1 MITISAKDTGGKS
14 KYEDVRVL
22 EFGKIVDSHAF
33 LPDMSKRIAKE
44 IAQLELM
51 NKNFNSQLK
60 KDPLGQPTEDE
71 QRDMLLLV
79 KNVIF
84 TCMNEQPRIEQQ
96 MEVLVEA
103 LSYVHKQ
110 GVSTDKMD
118 NDMKQCFENFA
129 EVKKQLPVA
138 AERILPVQ
146 EREGNKIKENI
157 STFTLA
163 TKVSQR
169 DFGELPF
176 NKFENGVESSY
187 DTIMETKK
195 KLLDMDKEMETLISY
210 ATVFEFPQLTDEA
223 RTQMDQLHS
232 DLNSMLQ
239 LWHMVSMVDME
250 MDDWS
255 KTLWNDID
263 VEKMEDGTK
272 AFYKQLRAL
281 DKVVKTSNTYVEL
294 ERKVKGFLTALPL
307 VTDLRHRSMRPR
319 HWDMLRDLTGKAF
332 DETSPSFDLKTLIT
346 LHLDEFEEDV
356 GEIVN
361 RAQKEE
367 KMEQALEKIT
377 KTWKTLEFQFSQH
390 KDTDIF
396 MIKLSEEDFE
406 TLEDHQLQVQNM
418 MGSRYLATFEQEVTG
433 WQKNLSNVADVVGL
447 MTEIQRTWAY
457 LETLFIGSEEVK
469 KELPVDAERFVGIDV
484 DVKKVLKD
492 ISGIKNA
499 VEACCKDEGLIKNL
513 EATQGKLEMCEKSLA
528 NYLEQ
533 KRRIFPRFYF
543 VSTSDLLDI
552 LSNGNDPVKVN
563 FHVDKIIAAIAT
575 LDLVAGATSSDRP
588 SAIGFESSVGVEHI
602 ELPKPYKIEG
612 RVEVYMQNIIDETVK
627 ALRACLK
634 ISNENF
640 VKDSTEVWVK
650 REPNQIILTTSLT
663 FFTLHMEQT
672 FDKISAGDD
681 QAMKAMW
688 QFKVDGLTGLIELVR
703 TKLTKAERMKIMC
716 LITLDAHSRD
726 ISFNLM
732 EAKVTERTQFE
743 WQSQLRFEWREKEND
758 CYINIVDGE
767 FTYSFEYIG
776 NGARLV
782 ITPLTDRIYVTATQA
797 LKLCMGCAPA
807 GPAGTG
813 KTETTKDLAAM
824 MAVCIYVF
832 NCAPEMDYRSLGDI
846 WKGLGASGAWGCFDE
861 FNRLIAEVLSVCST
875 QYKCILDALVAKRET
890 FVLDGAELKINYS
903 VGAYI
908 TMNPGYLG
916 RTPLPESLKA
926 LFRPVT
932 VVVPDFALIC
942 ENMLMSEGY
951 TQARLLGVK
960 FINLYTLCGDLLSK
974 AKHYDWGLRAIK
986 SVLRVAGDFK
996 RNEPE
1001 VSELALLF
1009 RALRDF
1015 NIPKIVGDDWI
1026 VFQGLLG
1033 KKFS

>member
-1 MITISAKDTGGKS
+1 M
-14 KYEDVRVL
+14 
-22 EFGKIVDSHAF
+22 
-33 LPDMSKRIAKE
+33 
-44 IAQLELM
+44 
-51 NKNFNSQLK
+51 
-60 KDPLGQPTEDE
+60 
-71 QRDMLLLV
+71 
-79 KNVIF
+79 
-84 TCMNEQPRIEQQ
+84 
-96 MEVLVEA
+96 
-103 LSYVHKQ
+103 
-110 GVSTDKMD
+110 
-118 NDMKQCFENFA
+118 
-129 EVKKQLPVA
+129 
-138 AERILPVQ
+138 
-146 EREGNKIKENI
+146 
-157 STFTLA
+157 
-163 TKVSQR
+163 
-169 DFGELPF
+169 
-176 NKFENGVESSY
+176 
-187 DTIMETKK
+187 
-195 KLLDMDKEMETLISY
+195 
-210 ATVFEFPQLTDEA
+210 
-223 RTQMDQLHS
+223 
-232 DLNSMLQ
+232 
-239 LWHMVSMVDME
+239 
-250 MDDWS
+250 
-255 KTLWNDID
+255 
-263 VEKMEDGTK
+263 
-272 AFYKQLRAL
+272 
-281 DKVVKTSNTYVEL
+281 
-294 ERKVKGFLTALPL
+294 
-307 VTDLRHRSMRPR
+307 
-319 HWDMLRDLTGKAF
+319 
-332 DETSPSFDLKTLIT
+332 
-346 LHLDEFEEDV
+346 
-356 GEIVN
+356 N

-367 KMEQALEKIT
+367 KMEQALKKIGS
-377 KTWKTLEFQFSQH
+377 TWVNLEFQFAQH
-390 KDTDIF
+390 KDTDIY

-418 MGSRYLATFEQEVTG
+418 MGSRYLSTFETEVTG
-433 WQKNLSNVADVVGL
+433 WQKNLSNVADVVAL
-447 MTEIQRTWAY
+447 MSEIQRTWAY

-484 DVKKVLKD
+484 DVKQVLKD

-499 VEACCKDEGLIKNL
+499 VKACSTDPELIKKL
-513 EATQGKLEMCEKSLA
+513 ESTQSKLEMCEKSLA

-552 LSNGNDPVKVN
+552 LSNGNDPAKVN
-563 FHVDKIIAAIAT
+563 FHTDKIIAAIAT
-575 LDLVAGATSSDRP
+575 LDLEAGATSADRP
-588 SAIGFESSVGVEHI
+588 SATGFESSVGVENI
-602 ELPKPYKIEG
+602 PLPKPFKIEG
-612 RVEVYMQNIIDETVK
+612 RVEYYMQAIIDQVIN
-627 ALRACLK
+627 ALRECLK
-634 ISNENF
+634 ISNANF
-640 VKDSTEVWVK
+640 VKDSTDVWVK

-663 FFTLHMEQT
+663 FFTIKMEET
-672 FDKISAGDD
+672 FTAIAAGDD
-681 QAMKAMW
+681 KAMYKMW
-688 QFKVDGLTGLIELVR
+688 QFKIDGLTGLIDLVR

-726 ISFNLM
+726 ISKNLM
-732 EAKVTERTQFE
+732 DGEVNERTQFE
-743 WQSQLRFEWREKEND
+743 WQSQLRFEWRDKEND
-758 CYINIVDGE
+758 CYINIVDAE

-875 QYKCILDALVAKRET
+875 QYKCILDSLVGNRPT
-890 FVLDGAELKINYS
+890 FVLDGAELTLNRS

-1001 VSELALLF
+1001 VYSMHYAYYAYYCTCYTTLPATPHTYDPHTYDTYEADKAYT
-1009 RALRDF
+1009 R
-1015 NIPKIVGDDWI
+1015 
-1026 VFQGLLG
+1026 
-1033 KKFS
+1033 

>member
-1 MITISAKDTGGKS
+1 M
-14 KYEDVRVL
+14 
-22 EFGKIVDSHAF
+22 
-33 LPDMSKRIAKE
+33 
-44 IAQLELM
+44 
-51 NKNFNSQLK
+51 
-60 KDPLGQPTEDE
+60 
-71 QRDMLLLV
+71 
-79 KNVIF
+79 
-84 TCMNEQPRIEQQ
+84 
-96 MEVLVEA
+96 
-103 LSYVHKQ
+103 
-110 GVSTDKMD
+110 
-118 NDMKQCFENFA
+118 
-129 EVKKQLPVA
+129 
-138 AERILPVQ
+138 
-146 EREGNKIKENI
+146 
-157 STFTLA
+157 
-163 TKVSQR
+163 
-169 DFGELPF
+169 
-176 NKFENGVESSY
+176 
-187 DTIMETKK
+187 
-195 KLLDMDKEMETLISY
+195 
-210 ATVFEFPQLTDEA
+210 
-223 RTQMDQLHS
+223 
-232 DLNSMLQ
+232 
-239 LWHMVSMVDME
+239 
-250 MDDWS
+250 
-255 KTLWNDID
+255 
-263 VEKMEDGTK
+263 
-272 AFYKQLRAL
+272 
-281 DKVVKTSNTYVEL
+281 
-294 ERKVKGFLTALPL
+294 
-307 VTDLRHRSMRPR
+307 
-319 HWDMLRDLTGKAF
+319 
-332 DETSPSFDLKTLIT
+332 
-346 LHLDEFEEDV
+346 
-356 GEIVN
+356 N

-367 KMEQALEKIT
+367 KMEQALKKIGS
-377 KTWKTLEFQFSQH
+377 TWVNLEFQFAQH
-390 KDTDIF
+390 KDTDIY

-418 MGSRYLATFEQEVTG
+418 MGSRYLSTFETEVTG
-433 WQKNLSNVADVVGL
+433 WQKNLSNVADVVAL
-447 MTEIQRTWAY
+447 MSEIQRTWAY

-484 DVKKVLKD
+484 DVKQVLKD

-499 VEACCKDEGLIKNL
+499 VKACSTDPELIKKL
-513 EATQGKLEMCEKSLA
+513 ESTQSKLEMCEKSLA

-552 LSNGNDPVKVN
+552 LSNGNDPAKVN
-563 FHVDKIIAAIAT
+563 FHTDKIIAAIAT
-575 LDLVAGATSSDRP
+575 LDLEAGATSADRP
-588 SAIGFESSVGVEHI
+588 SATGFESSVGVENI
-602 ELPKPYKIEG
+602 PLPKPFKIEG
-612 RVEVYMQNIIDETVK
+612 RVEYYMQAIIDQVIN
-627 ALRACLK
+627 ALRECLK
-634 ISNENF
+634 ISNANF
-640 VKDSTEVWVK
+640 VKDSTDVWVK

-663 FFTLHMEQT
+663 FFTIKMEET
-672 FDKISAGDD
+672 FTAIAAGDD
-681 QAMKAMW
+681 KAMYKMW
-688 QFKVDGLTGLIELVR
+688 QFKIDGLTGLIDLVR

-726 ISFNLM
+726 ISKNLM
-732 EAKVTERTQFE
+732 DGEVNERTQFE
-743 WQSQLRFEWREKEND
+743 WQSQLRFEWRDKEND
-758 CYINIVDGE
+758 CYINIVDAE

-875 QYKCILDALVAKRET
+875 QYKCILDSLVGNRPT
-890 FVLDGAELKINYS
+890 FVLDGAELTLNRS

-1001 VSELALLF
+1001 VYSMHYAYYAYYCTCYTNSTCYTYDTYEADKAYT
-1009 RALRDF
+1009 R
-1015 NIPKIVGDDWI
+1015 
-1026 VFQGLLG
+1026 
-1033 KKFS
+1033 

>member
-1 MITISAKDTGGKS
+1 M
-14 KYEDVRVL
+14 
-22 EFGKIVDSHAF
+22 
-33 LPDMSKRIAKE
+33 
-44 IAQLELM
+44 
-51 NKNFNSQLK
+51 
-60 KDPLGQPTEDE
+60 
-71 QRDMLLLV
+71 
-79 KNVIF
+79 
-84 TCMNEQPRIEQQ
+84 
-96 MEVLVEA
+96 
-103 LSYVHKQ
+103 
-110 GVSTDKMD
+110 
-118 NDMKQCFENFA
+118 
-129 EVKKQLPVA
+129 
-138 AERILPVQ
+138 
-146 EREGNKIKENI
+146 
-157 STFTLA
+157 
-163 TKVSQR
+163 
-169 DFGELPF
+169 
-176 NKFENGVESSY
+176 
-187 DTIMETKK
+187 
-195 KLLDMDKEMETLISY
+195 
-210 ATVFEFPQLTDEA
+210 
-223 RTQMDQLHS
+223 
-232 DLNSMLQ
+232 
-239 LWHMVSMVDME
+239 
-250 MDDWS
+250 
-255 KTLWNDID
+255 
-263 VEKMEDGTK
+263 
-272 AFYKQLRAL
+272 
-281 DKVVKTSNTYVEL
+281 
-294 ERKVKGFLTALPL
+294 
-307 VTDLRHRSMRPR
+307 
-319 HWDMLRDLTGKAF
+319 
-332 DETSPSFDLKTLIT
+332 
-346 LHLDEFEEDV
+346 
-356 GEIVN
+356 N

-367 KMEQALEKIT
+367 KMEQALKKIGS
-377 KTWKTLEFQFSQH
+377 TWVNLEFQFAQH
-390 KDTDIF
+390 KDTDIY

-418 MGSRYLATFEQEVTG
+418 MGSRYLSTFETEVTG
-433 WQKNLSNVADVVGL
+433 WQKNLSNVADVVAL
-447 MTEIQRTWAY
+447 MSEIQRTWAY

-484 DVKKVLKD
+484 DVKQVLKD

-499 VEACCKDEGLIKNL
+499 VKACSTDPELIKKL
-513 EATQGKLEMCEKSLA
+513 ESTQSKLEMCEKSLA

-552 LSNGNDPVKVN
+552 LSNGNDPAKVN
-563 FHVDKIIAAIAT
+563 FHTDKIIAAIAT
-575 LDLVAGATSSDRP
+575 LDLEAGATSADRP
-588 SAIGFESSVGVEHI
+588 SATGFESSVGVENI
-602 ELPKPYKIEG
+602 PLPKPFKIEG
-612 RVEVYMQNIIDETVK
+612 RVEYYMQAIIDQVIN
-627 ALRACLK
+627 ALRECLK
-634 ISNENF
+634 ISNANF
-640 VKDSTEVWVK
+640 VKDSTDVWVK

-663 FFTLHMEQT
+663 FFTIKMEET
-672 FDKISAGDD
+672 FTAIAAGDD
-681 QAMKAMW
+681 KAMYKMW
-688 QFKVDGLTGLIELVR
+688 QFKIDGLTGLIDLVR

-726 ISFNLM
+726 ISKNLM
-732 EAKVTERTQFE
+732 DGEVNERTQFE
-743 WQSQLRFEWREKEND
+743 WQSQLRFEWRDKEND
-758 CYINIVDGE
+758 CYINIVDAE

-875 QYKCILDALVAKRET
+875 QYKCILDSLVGNRPT
-890 FVLDGAELKINYS
+890 FVLDGAELTLNRS

-1001 VSELALLF
+1001 VYSMHYAYYAYYCTCYTNSTCYTYDTYDPSTPTTPATPATPTTPTKPIRPTSANRPTNPHNPCTPHTIYYLTGLGIGTAVP
-1009 RALRDF
+1009 RAARLQHPEDCRR
-1015 NIPKIVGDDWI
+1015 
-1026 VFQGLLG
+1026 
-1033 KKFS
+1033 

>member
-1 MITISAKDTGGKS
+1 M
-14 KYEDVRVL
+14 
-22 EFGKIVDSHAF
+22 
-33 LPDMSKRIAKE
+33 
-44 IAQLELM
+44 
-51 NKNFNSQLK
+51 
-60 KDPLGQPTEDE
+60 
-71 QRDMLLLV
+71 
-79 KNVIF
+79 
-84 TCMNEQPRIEQQ
+84 
-96 MEVLVEA
+96 
-103 LSYVHKQ
+103 
-110 GVSTDKMD
+110 
-118 NDMKQCFENFA
+118 
-129 EVKKQLPVA
+129 
-138 AERILPVQ
+138 
-146 EREGNKIKENI
+146 
-157 STFTLA
+157 
-163 TKVSQR
+163 
-169 DFGELPF
+169 
-176 NKFENGVESSY
+176 
-187 DTIMETKK
+187 
-195 KLLDMDKEMETLISY
+195 
-210 ATVFEFPQLTDEA
+210 
-223 RTQMDQLHS
+223 
-232 DLNSMLQ
+232 
-239 LWHMVSMVDME
+239 
-250 MDDWS
+250 
-255 KTLWNDID
+255 
-263 VEKMEDGTK
+263 
-272 AFYKQLRAL
+272 
-281 DKVVKTSNTYVEL
+281 
-294 ERKVKGFLTALPL
+294 
-307 VTDLRHRSMRPR
+307 
-319 HWDMLRDLTGKAF
+319 
-332 DETSPSFDLKTLIT
+332 
-346 LHLDEFEEDV
+346 
-356 GEIVN
+356 N

-367 KMEQALEKIT
+367 KMEQALKKIGS
-377 KTWKTLEFQFSQH
+377 TWVNLEFQFAQH
-390 KDTDIF
+390 KDTDIY

-418 MGSRYLATFEQEVTG
+418 MGSRYLSTFETEVTG
-433 WQKNLSNVADVVGL
+433 WQKNLSNVADVVAL
-447 MTEIQRTWAY
+447 MSEIQRTWAY

-484 DVKKVLKD
+484 DVKQVLKD

-499 VEACCKDEGLIKNL
+499 VKACSTDPELIKKL
-513 EATQGKLEMCEKSLA
+513 ESTQSKLEMCEKSLA

-552 LSNGNDPVKVN
+552 LSNGNDPAKVN
-563 FHVDKIIAAIAT
+563 FHTDKIIAAIAT
-575 LDLVAGATSSDRP
+575 LDLEAGATSADRP
-588 SAIGFESSVGVEHI
+588 SATGFESSVGVENI
-602 ELPKPYKIEG
+602 PLPKPFKIEG
-612 RVEVYMQNIIDETVK
+612 RVEYYMQAIIDQVIN
-627 ALRACLK
+627 ALRECLK
-634 ISNENF
+634 ISNANF
-640 VKDSTEVWVK
+640 VKDSTDVWVK

-663 FFTLHMEQT
+663 FFTIKMEET
-672 FDKISAGDD
+672 FTAIAAGDD
-681 QAMKAMW
+681 KAMYKMW
-688 QFKVDGLTGLIELVR
+688 QFKIDGLTGLIDLVR

-726 ISFNLM
+726 ISKNLM
-732 EAKVTERTQFE
+732 DGEVNERTQFE
-743 WQSQLRFEWREKEND
+743 WQSQLRFEWRDKEND
-758 CYINIVDGE
+758 CYINIVDAE

-875 QYKCILDALVAKRET
+875 QYKCILDSLVGNRPT
-890 FVLDGAELKINYS
+890 FVLDGAELTLNRS

-1001 VSELALLF
+1001 VYSIHYAYYAYYCTCYTDSTCYTNNTCDTHDTYYTYYTYQADKAYT
-1009 RALRDF
+1009 R
-1015 NIPKIVGDDWI
+1015 
-1026 VFQGLLG
+1026 
-1033 KKFS
+1033 